1 MGPDQC
7 EKFASRCMEFA
18 AEATNEAVRSDLS
31 SQARAWL
38 QVAYELNRND
48 AFRKCVE
55 GVEIP
60 EPVVEQ

>member
-1 MGPDQC
+1 
-7 EKFASRCMEFA
+7 MEFA